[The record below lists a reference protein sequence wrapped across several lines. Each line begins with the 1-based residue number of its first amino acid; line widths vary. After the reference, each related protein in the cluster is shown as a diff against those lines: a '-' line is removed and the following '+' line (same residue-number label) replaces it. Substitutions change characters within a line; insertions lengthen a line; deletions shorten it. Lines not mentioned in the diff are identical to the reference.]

1 MDTSAPAD
9 TSAGSASAAGS
20 ERTSAA
26 DAAAPLRI
34 ERRNGIAWL
43 IFNRPTFGNAM
54 NAEMMAMLPDAWREL
69 DADPDVRAIVVTG
82 EGKAFQTGLDVVEL
96 SRNPDALRAIS
107 RQTKRA
113 DLQLTGWHLK
123 VTKPIVTAV
132 NGVCAGGGLHFVA
145 DSDIVIAA
153 STATF
158 LDPHVSVGQV
168 SGFETIGLAR
178 RGSFGDVA
186 RMAFTGAHERVSAR
200 RAYELGWL
208 SAVIEPPDQLRAT
221 AQQLAEGIAG
231 NDPAAMAATK
241 RMLWSS
247 LESGLRMARE
257 AALRE
262 ATVPAGTTTEVP
274 R

>member
-54 NAEMMAMLPDAWREL
+54 NAEMMAMLPDAWR
-69 DADPDVRAIVVTG
+69 
-82 EGKAFQTGLDVVEL
+82 KAFQTGLDVVEL